1 MNSARALRWN
11 TYAHIFLHR
20 RKLQRPSQKFSRR
33 LGSSAPA
40 ALAALAAIFFALANA
55 GTAGAQT
62 QAPPQ
67 RLFAL
72 TSTQTSPGVNSL
84 SVTTYQVDPTTGAL
98 TAIAAPPALLNT
110 ALFSAA
116 VNPAQTFLFGTS
128 LNSSGNGVIVVL
140 SIAAD
145 GSTTVLPASPF
156 GVLSNPAAD
165 PLYLAVSPDGKY
177 LFVVSEVVP
186 QTSAPSTI
194 LDTFTI
200 GADGIPA
207 LLETHTLAPG
217 RPSGLYLHPTGKWL
231 YVLTYYSPGPPDS
244 GDPAVI
250 QQYDLNADG
259 TLTVD
264 LATPLEDYSNPGLML
279 GGSPNGVFVFA
290 GYTMAFTAGNTSFLD
305 SFLVNSVT
313 GNLTEVSSHE
323 FQAEQQVGTANTA
336 AVDSTSNYVYNTV
349 TGFTFVNGVLAPV
362 STIPT
367 PTGATVEGVLASP
380 DTPFLFVQISTTG
393 LSSDLVNGDGSLTPA
408 ATSVS
413 GGALVVTG
421 AIPVPN
427 QPYLQVNPTADIN
440 FSVVV
445 GKVQTI
451 PININNWGFGPLTID
466 SITIAGDPSLTI
478 SNTCT
483 APIPPSGTCIP
494 VVTYAP
500 TIAGPASAVVTIVSN
515 SPIAATQ
522 TVTIGASSIEPFSD
536 PVLIPSQQILIPDT
550 AQGSSSTLAI
560 QLQNAT
566 NASAPLTVSGIT
578 WTGTNPNDFSQT
590 NNCTGQIAVG
600 ASCTINII
608 FTPQALGNRA
618 AILNIANNSPDGPVA
633 AMVSGNGVT
642 TVTKWTF
649 NASAV
654 GPGTITQT
662 PPGTSFPNN
671 TTLYLTTAPNA
682 NSSFVNWSTGCPMNE
697 GLVPCT
703 VVLTQNTT
711 ITAQFEANVT
721 LTTSVVGPGTITQAP
736 AGTSF
741 RPGDS
746 VVLTAVPNT
755 GAQFSGW
762 TPASVCI
769 LGNAPPTQCFITLNA
784 NTAVTATFTG
794 GAQVSL
800 TTNVSGPGTIMQ
812 SPAGTSFASGTSI
825 TLTAVPGAGA
835 IFDSWSGACAGS
847 TNPVCTFIISA
858 NTTVSAMFTQQFT
871 LSTSASGPGTIQQSP
886 TGTVFNS
893 GTSITL
899 TAVPNSGATFTS
911 WAGACAGSTTAVC
924 TFAISA
930 NTAATATFTANPAV
944 TVPQPTQMGTPG
956 TAFTFPLS
964 TAGFAN
970 PPTLTAACSIPEG
983 SCTVSGT
990 TLTVTTTAPSANAV
1004 RVAAAGLF
1012 SGANGTRGSNPTLTL
1027 TPAPSPV
1034 RLTAVR
1040 PMFLLVALLSLLMLL
1055 AGPTSFAPA
1064 QRARKLLRP
1073 ALLIAGLV
1081 LLAAC
1086 GGGGGGGTPPITGT
1100 PAGTYKVT
1108 ITATSGAQTAMT
1120 VVSVVVE

>member
-1 MNSARALRWN
+1 MFGGSLRRLCVHGM
-11 TYAHIFLHR
+11 YHGVHR
-20 RKLQRPSQKFSRR
+20 R
-33 LGSSAPA
+33 
-40 ALAALAAIFFALANA
+40 
-55 GTAGAQT
+55 
-62 QAPPQ
+62 
-67 RLFAL
+67 
-72 TSTQTSPGVNSL
+72 
-84 SVTTYQVDPTTGAL
+84 
-98 TAIAAPPALLNT
+98 
-110 ALFSAA
+110 
-116 VNPAQTFLFGTS
+116 
-128 LNSSGNGVIVVL
+128 
-140 SIAAD
+140 
-145 GSTTVLPASPF
+145 
-156 GVLSNPAAD
+156 
-165 PLYLAVSPDGKY
+165 
-177 LFVVSEVVP
+177 
-186 QTSAPSTI
+186 
-194 LDTFTI
+194 
-200 GADGIPA
+200 
-207 LLETHTLAPG
+207 
-217 RPSGLYLHPTGKWL
+217 
-231 YVLTYYSPGPPDS
+231 
-244 GDPAVI
+244 
-250 QQYDLNADG
+250 
-259 TLTVD
+259 
-264 LATPLEDYSNPGLML
+264 
-279 GGSPNGVFVFA
+279 
-290 GYTMAFTAGNTSFLD
+290 NTSFLD
-305 SFLVNSVT
+305 SFLVNSIT

-323 FQAEQQVGTANTA
+323 LQAEQQVGTANTA

-349 TGFTFVNGVLAPV
+349 TGFTFVNGILAPV

-393 LSSDLVNGDGSLTPA
+393 LSSDLVNADGSLTPA

-483 APIPPSGTCIP
+483 TPIPPSGTCIP

-633 AMVSGNGVT
+633 AMVNGNGVT

-662 PPGTSFPNN
+662 PAGTSFPNN
-671 TTLYLTTAPNA
+671 TTLYLTAAPNA

-721 LTTSVVGPGTITQAP
+721 LTTSVVGPGIITQAP

-762 TPASVCI
+762 TPAGVCI

-794 GAQVSL
+794 GPQVTL
-800 TTNVSGPGTIMQ
+800 ATNVSGARDDYAVARRHQLRFWNFDHADCRARRRRDIRQLVGRVRGQHQSGVHVYNFGEHHGERDVHPAVHAFDQRFGPRHDSTIAYRYRVQFRNINYVDRRPQFWSHVHQLGGRLRRQHHRGLHLRHLRQHGGHRHVHRESGGHRAAAHANGHARHGFHLSAQHRGIRQPTDSDRRMFDSRRQ
-812 SPAGTSFASGTSI
+812 LHRQRHHLDRNHYRAQRERSPRGSSRIIFGREWSARLKSSPDVNAGSVASSIDRRAPDVLAGGIALAADAARRANEFRACATSAKAFAS
-825 TLTAVPGAGA
+825 
-835 IFDSWSGACAGS
+835 
-847 TNPVCTFIISA
+847 SA
-858 NTTVSAMFTQQFT
+858 ADR
-871 LSTSASGPGTIQQSP
+871 GPGPARSMRWR
-886 TGTVFNS
+886 GRRRHASDNRH
-893 GTSITL
+893 
-899 TAVPNSGATFTS
+899 
-911 WAGACAGSTTAVC
+911 AGR
-924 TFAISA
+924 
-930 NTAATATFTANPAV
+930 N
-944 TVPQPTQMGTPG
+944 
-956 TAFTFPLS
+956 L
-964 TAGFAN
+964 
-970 PPTLTAACSIPEG
+970 
-983 SCTVSGT
+983 
-990 TLTVTTTAPSANAV
+990 
-1004 RVAAAGLF
+1004 
-1012 SGANGTRGSNPTLTL
+1012 
-1027 TPAPSPV
+1027 
-1034 RLTAVR
+1034 
-1040 PMFLLVALLSLLMLL
+1040 
-1055 AGPTSFAPA
+1055 
-1064 QRARKLLRP
+1064 
-1073 ALLIAGLV
+1073 
-1081 LLAAC
+1081 
-1086 GGGGGGGTPPITGT
+1086 
-1100 PAGTYKVT
+1100 
-1108 ITATSGAQTAMT
+1108 
-1120 VVSVVVE
+1120 